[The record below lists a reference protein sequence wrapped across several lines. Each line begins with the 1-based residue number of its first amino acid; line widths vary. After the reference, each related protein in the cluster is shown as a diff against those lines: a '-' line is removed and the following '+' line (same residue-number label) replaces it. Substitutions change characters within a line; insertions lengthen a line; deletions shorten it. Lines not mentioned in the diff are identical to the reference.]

1 MNPCGYMHV
10 HTVSKIYHFSYQ
22 VTEHHCS
29 WKLRETQLF
38 PTRHD
43 KLTERTKLVSVN
55 KAYWEFSKKS
65 CQCSLLKKQLG
76 KKNIATI
83 CYRFT
88 ISWVVG
94 VQTKAKEEEKKTLRE
109 QVCVISFLFFPLNPS
124 HKCHPTEV
132 WHNLKEAKA
141 GWIYC

>member
-22 VTEHHCS
+22 VTEHHYS

-55 KAYWEFSKKS
+55 KAYWEFSKKN
-65 CQCSLLKKQLG
+65 CKCSLLKKQLG

-94 VQTKAKEEEKKTLRE
+94 VQTKAKEEKKPWGNRF
-109 QVCVISFLFFPLNPS
+109 V
-124 HKCHPTEV
+124 
-132 WHNLKEAKA
+132 
-141 GWIYC
+141 

>member
-65 CQCSLLKKQLG
+65 CKCSLLKKNNWARKILQLYAIG
-76 KKNIATI
+76 LQFPGWFVCKPKQKK
-83 CYRFT
+83 
-88 ISWVVG
+88 
-94 VQTKAKEEEKKTLRE
+94 KKKTLRE
-109 QVCVISFLFFPLNPS
+109 QVCVISFLFFPFNPS